1 MSGTERPARI
11 ELMDALRGLAVCLMV
26 LHHFLYDLCAF
37 LGAPWWLFTNPVFD
51 VLHYFFAGLFI
62 FLSGISSDF
71 SRSNLKRGAKAMA
84 LALGITLVTYFM
96 DMTIVFGVLHLLASC
111 MLLFGLKRG
120 FWERCPRGCC
130 RSSVS
135 RSSSSPRP
143 ARTA

>member
-62 FLSGISSDF
+62 SSPASARISRAATSSAAQRRWHSPSA
-71 SRSNLKRGAKAMA
+71 SRS
-84 LALGITLVTYFM
+84 
-96 DMTIVFGVLHLLASC
+96 
-111 MLLFGLKRG
+111 
-120 FWERCPRGCC
+120 
-130 RSSVS
+130 
-135 RSSSSPRP
+135 
-143 ARTA
+143 